1 MKYTVITSFHQEGL
15 NQYGQ
20 RMINTFERHWPDD
33 VNLIVCAENCQPKIA
48 RPTTKVYD
56 LMDVSANCRAFVER
70 HRTNPLAHGQAGPG
84 DVWNPKKA
92 FRWNAVRFAYKVFS
106 VALCANN
113 ISSGWM
119 IWIDADTHTH
129 STVTKSWL
137 DEVCPESA
145 MISYLGRGE
154 KYHSECGWVAYNL
167 DHPETRNFIADF
179 VGMYNTD
186 GIFNER
192 EWHDSYI
199 WDLVRKKY
207 QDQNVFHNLNP
218 SYADKGL
225 AGHPFINSKL
235 GECMD
240 HVKGD
245 RKTYGHSKAKEV
257 VSHRDHPYWQRVLA
271 GPKVNF
277 NITDKDEQ

>member
-1 MKYTVITSFHQEGL
+1 MKYTVITSFHEEGL
-15 NQYGQ
+15 KQYAQ
-20 RMINTFERHWPDD
+20 RMVSTFEQNWPSD
-33 VNLIVCAENCQPKIA
+33 VDLVICAENC
-48 RPTTKVYD
+48 RPQITRQNTQVHD
-56 LMDVSANCRAFVER
+56 LLDVSANCRAFVER
-70 HRTNPLAHGQAGPG
+70 HRNNPLAHGQAGPP

-106 VALCANN
+106 VSLCANN

-129 STVTKSWL
+129 SPVPLSWL
-137 DEVCPESA
+137 DQVCPQTA

-179 VGMYNTD
+179 VNMYNTD
-186 GIFNER
+186 RIFDER

-199 WDLVRKKY
+199 WDVVRKKY
-207 QDQNVFHNLNP
+207 KDTNEFYNLNP
-218 SYADKGL
+218 SYNDKGL
-225 AGHPFINSKL
+225 AGHPFINSEL
-235 GECMD
+235 GLYMD

-245 RKTYGHSKAKEV
+245 RKNYGHSKPKEV
-257 VSHRDHPYWQRVLA
+257 VSHPDHPYWQRVRTQ
-271 GPKVNF
+271 GKVNF
-277 NITDKDEQ
+277 NLDKG

>member
-1 MKYTVITSFHQEGL
+1 MKYTVITSFHEEGL
-15 NQYGQ
+15 KQYAQ
-20 RMINTFERHWPDD
+20 RMINTFEQNWPSD
-33 VNLIVCAENCQPKIA
+33 VDLVVCAENC
-48 RPTTKVYD
+48 RPQTTRPNTRMYD
-56 LMDVSANCRAFVER
+56 LLSLSANCRAFVER
-70 HRTNPLAHGQAGPG
+70 HRNNPLAHGRAGPP

-129 STVTKSWL
+129 SPVPMEWL
-137 DEVCPESA
+137 SRVCPSTA

-167 DHPETRNFIADF
+167 DHPATRNFIADF

-186 GIFNER
+186 RIFDER

-199 WDLVRKKY
+199 WDVIRKQY
-207 QDQNVFHNLNP
+207 QGTNEFYNLNP
-218 SYADKGL
+218 SWTDKGL
-225 AGHPFINSKL
+225 AGHPFINSEL
-235 GECMD
+235 GRYMD
-240 HVKGD
+240 HVKGE
-245 RKTYGHSKAKEV
+245 RKLLGHSKAKEV
-257 VSHRDHPYWQRVLA
+257 VSHPDHPYWRSVLQA
-271 GPKVNF
+271 PK
-277 NITDKDEQ
+277 TRLG